1 MSRIKIFT
9 NTVHPKFK
17 NILIKQAEFKEKD
30 CFNDLLK
37 YKNPKTNR
45 IDVTQNNIS
54 EINANLELLMLNKD
68 SSTFNVIGIIKKI
81 FPKYTEESSN
91 SAINF
96 LIQNLDV
103 EEINFANIQGAEQL
117 AGIVNLQNLTDT
129 FMVKSANTYLEN
141 KFKNIDIASVFSK
154 GEIGL
159 A

>member
-1 MSRIKIFT
+1 MSRIKIFE

-17 NILIKQAEFKEKD
+17 NILIKQAEFKEKE

-37 YKNPKTNR
+37 HKNPETNR
-45 IDVTQNNIS
+45 INVTQNNIS
-54 EINANLELLMLNKD
+54 EINANLELLMLHAD
-68 SSTFNVIGIIKKI
+68 SSTFNVVSIIKNI
-81 FPKYTEESSN
+81 FPEYTKESSS

-117 AGIVNLQNLTDT
+117 AGIVNLQNLTNT

-141 KFKNIDIASVFSK
+141 KFKDIDIASVFSK
-154 GEIGL
+154 GEAGL
-159 A
+159 T